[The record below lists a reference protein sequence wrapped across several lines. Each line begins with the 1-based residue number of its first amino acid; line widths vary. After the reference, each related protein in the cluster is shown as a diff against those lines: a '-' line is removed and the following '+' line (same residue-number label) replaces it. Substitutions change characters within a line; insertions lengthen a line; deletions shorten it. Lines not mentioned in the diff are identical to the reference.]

1 MDFLVVVTLPES
13 GPLLVVVVVS
23 EDFSETS
30 GLAAAPGAPA
40 APWAPGVPAGP
51 WSSLHPTLKVP
62 ARIAITAIAA
72 YLAVVLIIFFV
83 PLSSVI

>member
-1 MDFLVVVTLPES
+1 LLFSVVDFLVVVTLPES

-40 APWAPGVPAGP
+40 AP
-51 WSSLHPTLKVP
+51 
-62 ARIAITAIAA
+62 
-72 YLAVVLIIFFV
+72 
-83 PLSSVI
+83 